1 MLQLS
6 AREVLGMKKGLLA
19 IFACLLLAACSDNE
33 TQSAEDLQQTI
44 EKGTVGYE
52 IVDGQVEPA
61 TNVPEDEQQQ
71 ILQALDEYIS
81 SFNDKDLARF
91 KQTVSQQDATYYAET
106 MKEAEA
112 VFSQYSTIERDTEDV
127 TISKYSEGRAEVFL
141 NVTGRVIEAATE
153 TELAASA
160 RQIIVL
166 VKEDDAWKVSSV
178 HSINI

>member
-1 MLQLS
+1 MLQY
-6 AREVLGMKKGLLA
+6 RRGRVLGMKKWLLV
-19 IFACLLLAACSDNE
+19 ICACVLLAACSNSE
-33 TQSAEDLQQTI
+33 TQSTEDLQKTI
-44 EKGTVGYE
+44 EEGTVGYE

-61 TNVPEDEQQQ
+61 TNVPEEQRQQ

-112 VFSQYSTIERDTEDV
+112 VFTQYSTIERNTEDV
-127 TISKYSEGRAEVFL
+127 TISKYKEGRAEVFL
-141 NVTGRVIEAATE
+141 HVTGRVIEAATE

-166 VKEDDAWKVSSV
+166 VKEDDVWKVSSV